1 MFQSLQDN
9 PSMEVESYERA
20 LELLDLTIEITK
32 DKNRLKEYLR
42 LREMMAKLYIEK
54 KGRPKLN
61 NQVFNY
67 ICTMS

>member
-1 MFQSLQDN
+1 
-9 PSMEVESYERA
+9 MEVESYERA

-32 DKNRLKEYLR
+32 SGNRLREYLR

-61 NQVFNY
+61 NQLFSC
-67 ICTMS
+67 ICTLSKEVS